1 MGQEKVNLVDSSV
14 IKAMGAFGGGIA
26 SSGGTCGTLLG
37 GVALISNI
45 YSRST
50 PEEKEDPQMWSLS
63 RKFIENFEKLTEQ
76 CGSTNCRDIARVD
89 WNDKQAV
96 KDYYSNPAGR
106 RSICINLVGDA
117 AFTLGEILEESF

>member
-1 MGQEKVNLVDSSV
+1 VGQEKVNLVDSSV